1 MRARRSACRFESDS
15 AEPDP
20 DRPRF
25 PRGSCYDH
33 RTSLDLSD
41 DENTAS
47 PYRGGGGASGAYH
60 HRVVPGRSAEDFRPL
75 IRFLRKD
82 SKRETTA
89 PRGLLGRLGEALRK
103 TRTAIADGI
112 AQIIGT
118 RTTIDEALLEDIE
131 TILLCADVGVEATR
145 RIIGSL
151 ESRVSRREVGD
162 MTALLA
168 SLERDMLEILAPV
181 EQPLSIPRSGGPCV
195 ILVIGINGAGKT
207 TTIGKLASRLKS
219 EGRSVMIA
227 AGDTFRAAAIE
238 QVQAW
243 GDRAGVPVVAQQP
256 GADSASVIY
265 DAFGAARARG
275 VDVLIA
281 DTAGRLHTRVGLMDE
296 LRKVRRVIG
305 KLDASAPHEVL
316 LVLDAGTG
324 QNALNQA
331 AQFHDAIGVTGIALT
346 KLDGTAK
353 GGIIFAIAE
362 RLRLPIRLIGVGEG
376 VDDLRDFDA
385 KSFVAAIVGR

>member
-1 MRARRSACRFESDS
+1 M
-15 AEPDP
+15 
-20 DRPRF
+20 
-25 PRGSCYDH
+25 
-33 RTSLDLSD
+33 
-41 DENTAS
+41 
-47 PYRGGGGASGAYH
+47 
-60 HRVVPGRSAEDFRPL
+60 

-112 AQIIGT
+112 AQVIGT
-118 RTTIDEALLEDIE
+118 RTTIDEALIEDIE
-131 TILLCADVGVEATR
+131 TILLSADVGVEATR

-162 MTALLA
+162 MSALLD
-168 SLERDMLEILAPV
+168 SLEADMLEILAPV
-181 EQPLSIPRSGGPCV
+181 EQPLSIPQSDGPCV
-195 ILVIGINGAGKT
+195 ILVIGVNGAGKT

-219 EGRSVMIA
+219 DGRSVMIA

-238 QVQAW
+238 QVREW
-243 GDRAGVPVVAQQP
+243 GERAGVPVVAQQP

-331 AQFHDAIGVTGIALT
+331 AQFNDAIGVTGVALT

>member
-1 MRARRSACRFESDS
+1 M
-15 AEPDP
+15 
-20 DRPRF
+20 
-25 PRGSCYDH
+25 
-33 RTSLDLSD
+33 
-41 DENTAS
+41 
-47 PYRGGGGASGAYH
+47 
-60 HRVVPGRSAEDFRPL
+60 

-89 PRGLLGRLGEALRK
+89 RRGLLGRLGEALRK

-112 AQIIGT
+112 AQVIGT
-118 RTTIDEALLEDIE
+118 RKTIDEALLEDIE
-131 TILLCADVGVEATR
+131 TILLSADVGVEATR

-151 ESRVSRREVGD
+151 ESRVSRREIDDVTG
-162 MTALLA
+162 LLE
-168 SLERDMLEILAPV
+168 SLEGDMLEILAPV
-181 EQPLSIPRSGGPCV
+181 EQPLSIPVSSGPYV

-207 TTIGKLASRLKS
+207 TTIGKLAARLKS
-219 EGRSVMIA
+219 DGRSVMIA

-238 QVQAW
+238 QVQEW

-265 DAFGAARARG
+265 DAFDAARARG
-275 VDVLIA
+275 IDVLIA

-296 LRKVRRVIG
+296 LRKVRKVIG
-305 KLDASAPHEVL
+305 KLDPSAPHEVL

-331 AQFHDAIGVTGIALT
+331 AQFHDAIGVTGIALA

-362 RLRLPIRLIGVGEG
+362 RMRLPIRLIGVGEG